1 MCYLNY
7 SINLLYL
14 LVKIRPRRNS
24 TVVQK
29 GSRRSGTMAQTPGR
43 HSPRNQESG
52 PKDGTPSHDPLS
64 PMSSILSPPIEEEDP
79 IQKEHKLS
87 IVESDTSFP
96 GETQQTTPPSI
107 EPLDLTDVSVSVNE
121 GVESR
126 LDLDDFNTA
135 MNSSTPLNESRVDHA
150 LENEEQETVETSVSI
165 IVHGRRSNTPQLTT
179 PTLLTTAVDS

>member
-1 MCYLNY
+1 MY

-29 GSRRSGTMAQTPGR
+29 GSRRSGIITQTPGR
-43 HSPRNQESG
+43 HSPRYQESG
-52 PKDGTPSHDPLS
+52 PKDGTPSHDPIS

-79 IQKEHKLS
+79 LQKEHKLS
-87 IVESDTSFP
+87 IVESDASFP
-96 GETQQTTPPSI
+96 RETQQTMPPSI
-107 EPLDLTDVSVSVNE
+107 EPLDLSEVSVSVNE

-135 MNSSTPLNESRVDHA
+135 MNSSTPLNESRVDHGMERE
-150 LENEEQETVETSVSI
+150 LESKEQDIVETSVSI
-165 IVHGRRSNTPQLTT
+165 IVHGRRSNTPQLTS
-179 PTLLTTAVDS
+179 PTLLTTTGDS